1 MERHLIK
8 MCCLMLIKQVDKVG
22 FGGFEVVLCGK
33 EDKSQLHFDW
43 GGKKIK
49 HLDKISGH
57 RSAFPVTL
65 NSAGAKH
72 FLAGL

>member
-43 GGKKIK
+43 GGKKNK
-49 HLDKISGH
+49 TFG
-57 RSAFPVTL
+57 
-65 NSAGAKH
+65 
-72 FLAGL
+72 